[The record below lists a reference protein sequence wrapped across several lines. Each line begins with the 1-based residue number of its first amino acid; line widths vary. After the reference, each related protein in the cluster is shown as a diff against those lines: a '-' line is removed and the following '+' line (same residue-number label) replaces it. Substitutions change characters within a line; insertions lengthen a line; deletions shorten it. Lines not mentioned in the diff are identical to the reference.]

1 MQFVSTRDSNNIV
14 GFKDAI
20 LDSLPQDG
28 GLYVPYKTE
37 DLRKWI
43 LYADETTSF
52 ANLAG
57 TLTSALINT
66 EFSPII
72 CEAIATNAFRFEPS
86 VRQLDDRLF
95 IMELD
100 HGPTGTFRDFGVSY
114 LISAMETLLIM
125 EEEKAI
131 LLAATSGELGACMA
145 QAMRG
150 KKLVKAV
157 LVGPKGK
164 LRGIREEDFVWNG
177 GGIYPIEVEGTQ
189 QDCNNIVRKIFADRE
204 LVKKYHLTVANTAN
218 IGRLLPQAFFY
229 TFAFSRIKKLVSGD
243 IFYAMAAGN
252 YGNIV
257 SGLLSWQLALPVN
270 GFILPATA
278 NLRTDARGNAIVMDS
293 MVALDKRTP
302 IDPSDPSNLE
312 RLENTFK
319 LSSLML
325 RNFVYPA
332 DVTNEAAEEACEA
345 VEEAAEE
352 AVEENCEAVEEACEA
367 VEEPC
372 ETFQE
377 AAEEVQEEAA
387 EAADDVDAETCE
399 VTEEAAE
406 AVEEAFS
413 VAEEDLEEMAR
424 TAEEAVT
431 EAVDETEDEAGFV
444 DDFMDDPE
452 DREA

>member
-14 GFKDAI
+14 GFKSAI
-20 LDSLPQDG
+20 LDSLPKDG
-28 GLYVPYKTE
+28 GLYVPYKSE

-72 CEAIATNAFRFEPS
+72 CEAIATSAFTFEPA
-86 VRQLDDRLF
+86 VRQLDDKLF

-100 HGPTGTFRDFGVSY
+100 KGPTGTFRDFGVSY
-114 LISAMETLLIM
+114 LISAMETLLRM

-131 LLAATSGELGACMA
+131 LLTATSGELGACLA

-150 KKLVKAV
+150 KELVKSV
-157 LVGPKGK
+157 LLAPKGK
-164 LRGIREEDFVWNG
+164 LRGLKESDFVWNG
-177 GGIYPIEVEGTQ
+177 GGIYPIEVDGTQ
-189 QDCNNIVRKIFADRE
+189 QDCNDIVRTLFKDRE
-204 LVKKYHLTVANTAN
+204 LVQKCHLTVANTAN

-229 TFAFSRIKKLVSGD
+229 TFAFSRIKKKVPGD

-270 GFILPATA
+270 GFILPSTP
-278 NLRTDARGNAIVMDS
+278 NLKTDARGNAIVMDS
-293 MVALDKRTP
+293 MVPLDKRDP

-312 RLENTFK
+312 RLENTFR
-319 LSSLML
+319 LGSLML

-332 DVTNEAAEEACEA
+332 DVSKTAAEDACRELFVKYKVFA
-345 VEEAAEE
+345 DHETSAAYAAATLRRDTVE
-352 AVEENCEAVEEACEA
+352 N
-367 VEEPC
+367 
-372 ETFQE
+372 
-377 AAEEVQEEAA
+377 
-387 EAADDVDAETCE
+387 ADGTVVLIARDSPSLD
-399 VTEEAAE
+399 
-406 AVEEAFS
+406 EAFIRHNIGEIPPQPDSIKEAFTTISTGKPAISKDDTAHVLS
-413 VAEEDLEEMAR
+413 VINSLNLR
-424 TAEEAVT
+424 RI
-431 EAVDETEDEAGFV
+431 F
-444 DDFMDDPE
+444 
-452 DREA
+452 

>member
-1 MQFVSTRDSNNIV
+1 MQFVSTRDSGNIV
-14 GFKDAI
+14 SFKSAI
-20 LDSLPQDG
+20 LDSLPKDG
-28 GLYVPYKTE
+28 GLYVPYRTE

-72 CEAIATNAFRFEPS
+72 CEAIATRAFNFEPV
-86 VRQLDDRLF
+86 VRRLDDRLF

-114 LISAMETLLIM
+114 LLSAIETLLQM

-131 LLAATSGELGACMA
+131 VLATTSGELGACMA
-145 QAMRG
+145 HAMRG
-150 KKLVKAV
+150 KELVRAV
-157 LVGPKGK
+157 LLAPKGK
-164 LRGIREEDFVWNG
+164 LRGIRESDFVWNG

-189 QDCNNIVRKIFADRE
+189 QDCNDIVRRLFADRE

-229 TFAFSRIKKLVSGD
+229 TFAFSRIKKLVPGD
-243 IFYAMAAGN
+243 IFYAMPAGN

-270 GFILPATA
+270 GFILPSTP

-293 MVALDKRTP
+293 MVALDKRQP
-302 IDPSDPSNLE
+302 VDPSDPSNLE

-319 LSSLML
+319 ARSLML
-325 RNFVYPA
+325 RNFIYPA
-332 DVTNEAAEEACEA
+332 DV
-345 VEEAAEE
+345 
-352 AVEENCEAVEEACEA
+352 
-367 VEEPC
+367 PK
-372 ETFQE
+372 
-377 AAEEVQEEAA
+377 A
-387 EAADDVDAETCE
+387 EAEDACRELFVKYKVFADQQTSAAYRAAQLRQETVDNDDGTVVLIDRDSPSLDAEFIKRNIGE
-399 VTEEAAE
+399 QPPKPDSIR
-406 AVEEAFS
+406 EAFLPAPVGRPAIDRADSGYVLS
-413 VAEEDLEEMAR
+413 VLNSLNLRRM
-424 TAEEAVT
+424 
-431 EAVDETEDEAGFV
+431 F
-444 DDFMDDPE
+444 
-452 DREA
+452 

>member
-1 MQFVSTRDSNNIV
+1 MQFVSTRDSSNIV

-20 LDSLPQDG
+20 LDSLPVDG

-57 TLTSALINT
+57 TLTSALINK

-72 CEAIATNAFRFEPS
+72 CEAIATNAFPFEPV
-86 VRQLDDRLF
+86 VRQLDDKLF

-114 LISAMETLLIM
+114 LISAMETLLRM
-125 EEEKAI
+125 EEQKAI
-131 LLAATSGELGACMA
+131 LLAATSGELGACLA
-145 QAMRG
+145 HAMRG

-157 LVGPKGK
+157 LIAPKGK
-164 LRGIREEDFVWNG
+164 LRGIKEEDFVWNG
-177 GGIYPIEVEGTQ
+177 GGIYPIEVEGST
-189 QDCNNIVRKIFADRE
+189 QDCNNIVRKLFSDRE
-204 LVKKYHLTVANTAN
+204 LVQKYKLTVANTAN

-229 TFAFSRIKKLVSGD
+229 TFAFSRIKKQVPGD

-319 LSSLML
+319 VGSLML

-332 DVTNEAAEEACEA
+332 DVTKEAAEDACRELFVKYKVFADYETSAAYRA
-345 VEEAAEE
+345 VQIRR
-352 AVEENCEAVEEACEA
+352 
-367 VEEPC
+367 
-372 ETFQE
+372 ET
-377 AAEEVQEEAA
+377 VDN
-387 EAADDVDAETCE
+387 DDGTVVLIDRDSPSLDEDFIKRNIGELPPKSDAIR
-399 VTEEAAE
+399 
-406 AVEEAFS
+406 EAFQPVKTGRPAITISDTDYILS
-413 VAEEDLEEMAR
+413 VLNSLNLR
-424 TAEEAVT
+424 RL
-431 EAVDETEDEAGFV
+431 F
-444 DDFMDDPE
+444 
-452 DREA
+452 